1 MKTIINMKVNNEVNV
16 LKCVANETR
25 YKILKLL
32 EEKERSVNEIIEEL
46 DEEQSLISHH
56 LKGIRECGLVK
67 KRREGRKII
76 YSLAD
81 PDISNFMEKVEYIS
95 SQYCIS
101 EKEEK

>member
-1 MKTIINMKVNNEVNV
+1 MPIDKEIDV
-16 LKCVANETR
+16 LKCIANETR

-56 LKGIRECGLVK
+56 LKGARDCGLVK

-76 YSLAD
+76 YSLAN
-81 PDISNFMEKVEYIS
+81 PEISDFLEEIKELSYR
-95 SQYCIS
+95 YCS
-101 EKEEK
+101 EEED

>member
-1 MKTIINMKVNNEVNV
+1 MKINDEIDV

-56 LKGIRECGLVK
+56 LKGIRECGLIK
-67 KRREGRKII
+67 KRRDGRKII
-76 YSLAD
+76 YSLAG
-81 PDISNFMEKVEYIS
+81 PDISNFIDKVENIS
-95 SQYCIS
+95 CEYCQTD
-101 EKEEK
+101 EEKKN